1 MFPLGL
7 AIAVYRS
14 KEGVTAE
21 VLAKDLGVSR
31 AFITR
36 IEAGDRLPPLKNEFV
51 EAAAEFLKVPKTLVL
66 TSIICEHYLAS
77 MKSLAWFPSLF
88 CKAISMGFVRYYLD
102 QSPLLQ
108 DSLEES
114 MNDVNVLSPVDNF
127 RVPLMQELLARL
139 HPVAGDFY
147 RLDREV
153 AIEALEYIVIGVFK
167 DAKPYLYQSESLFTL
182 RDSLIFLDSF
192 GVSFDRFHFDFH
204 TPFTESPY
212 DKVLYKHVIINIS
225 PYESKPINIM
235 QMPPVFYGKK
245 ELLEIKQDLQGYD
258 NIDISQL
265 DEIIGNDPSAKGKL

>member
-77 MKSLAWFPSLF
+77 MKGLAWFPSLF
-88 CKAISMGFVRYYLD
+88 CKAISRGFVEYYLD
-102 QSPLLQ
+102 ESPLLQ
-108 DSLEES
+108 DRLEENT
-114 MNDVNVLSPVDNF
+114 NDVNVNVLSPLDNF

-147 RLDREV
+147 RLDKEI
-153 AIEALEYIVIGVFK
+153 AIEALEYKIIGVFK
-167 DAKPYLYQSESLFTL
+167 NAKPYLYQSESLFTL

-192 GVSFDRFHFDFH
+192 GVSFDRFHFEFH
-204 TPFTESPY
+204 TPFTENP
-212 DKVLYKHVIINIS
+212 DKILYKHVTIYIS
-225 PYESKPINIM
+225 PYESEPINIIT
-235 QMPPVFYGKK
+235 MPPVLYGEK
-245 ELLEIKQDLQGYD
+245 
-258 NIDISQL
+258 
-265 DEIIGNDPSAKGKL
+265 